1 MAEIEEAIGLAT
13 DYKRKV
19 KLVVYL
25 QDIEKLRMYYFLF
38 DKWLNTANRK
48 LIELKDWHKIL
59 LT

>member
-38 DKWLNTANRK
+38 DIWLNTANRK